1 MKLVL
6 PAILLICFLLSS
18 SFLQSTLAGSGY
30 CDAKCK
36 NRCAKAGVSDRCIKY
51 CGCKCVSSGT
61 YGNIHNRD
69 KLNSKGSPKC
79 LEPPSSFFSLYIQ
92 TPLPSGC

>member
-18 SFLQSTLAGSGY
+18 SFLQSILAGS
-30 CDAKCK
+30 
-36 NRCAKAGVSDRCIKY
+36 NCAKAGVSDRCIKY
-51 CGCKCVSSGT
+51 RGVCCKECKCVPSGT
-61 YGNIHNRD
+61 YDNKHECPCHRD

-79 LEPPSSFFSLYIQ
+79 P
-92 TPLPSGC
+92 